1 MTVGRSD
8 GQSTGIGVVSAGLSA
23 VYDALGVGR
32 DEGDE
37 EEADDDDDVTFIGE
51 TTTDTEDQGT
61 DDPAEDPFAELD
73 PDALSLPDE
82 TDADPSEE
90 SAADDGD
97 DISWDD
103 VADSDELAW
112 SDDDDWGFDG
122 DDTEESFSFGGESQP
137 ESVRVENDTFGLDD
151 VRCDDPDQHYETAHD
166 EFKAVSEE
174 LEFSGTVDDLELD
187 ALTLGDS
194 TEDDDME
201 TVDLDELTGEDPER
215 REGTSIN
222 SSSERSEP
230 REREEPDEPAND
242 DPDWDP
248 GFDGD
253 GPDMEGFNFGVEER
267 DGWN

>member
-23 VYDALGVGR
+23 VYDALGVGS

-37 EEADDDDDVTFIGE
+37 EEADDVTFIDE
-51 TTTDTEDQGT
+51 TITDTDDEQT
-61 DDPAEDPFAELD
+61 DDSAEDPFSELD

-82 TDADPSEE
+82 TEADPSEE
-90 SAADDGD
+90 PVAGDSDGVSWADA
-97 DISWDD
+97 
-103 VADSDELAW
+103 ADSDELAW
-112 SDDDDWGFDG
+112 SGDDDDDWGFDES
-122 DDTEESFSFGGESQP
+122 DTEASFSFGGESEP
-137 ESVRVENDTFGLDD
+137 ETVRVENDTFGLDD
-151 VRCDDPDQHYETAHD
+151 VRCDDPDEHYETAHD

-194 TEDDDME
+194 ADIDELDDDME
-201 TVDLDELTGEDPER
+201 TVDLDDLT
-215 REGTSIN
+215 
-222 SSSERSEP
+222 
-230 REREEPDEPAND
+230 REESAGPTHD

-253 GPDMEGFNFGVEER
+253 GPDMDGFNFGVEET
-267 DGWN
+267 DGWS